1 MYNKK
6 TSILQRSKY
15 LQSCLG
21 LGILLCSKLPWFFFF
36 KNLLF
41 WWQALD
47 GVLVEPPEMGLLGN
61 SGKKVT
67 NDCIALI
74 HLHIQPIYLSNIFVF
89 LWASFKSTRY
99 ICLEMLYRF
108 NRIIHLHNQEIYFS
122 NMVVFL
128 YTPSQ
133 CSFDRYICQ
142 ILFPFFY
149 TPTQQSNVY
158 QTSFFCFD
166 ISLCSIYL
174 SNRNRKKNYL

>member
-1 MYNKK
+1 M
-6 TSILQRSKY
+6 QY
-15 LQSCLG
+15 LYLHIFYEEANIYDVVWDYAFYCVQTCYD
-21 LGILLCSKLPWFFFF
+21 FFFF

-108 NRIIHLHNQEIYFS
+108 NRIIHLHNQKIYFS

-142 ILFPFFY
+142 ILFPFFDS
-149 TPTQQSNVY
+149 PTQ
-158 QTSFFCFD
+158 
-166 ISLCSIYL
+166 
-174 SNRNRKKNYL
+174 